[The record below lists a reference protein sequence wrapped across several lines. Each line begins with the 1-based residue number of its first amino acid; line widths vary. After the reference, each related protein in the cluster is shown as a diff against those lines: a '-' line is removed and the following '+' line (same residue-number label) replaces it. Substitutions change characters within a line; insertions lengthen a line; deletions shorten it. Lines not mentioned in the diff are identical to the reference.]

1 MKNYEHYRRGYYM
14 PPVDSTEWVKKEYV
28 DKAPIWCSV
37 DLRDGNQAL
46 IVPMSLDEKIEF
58 YKELIRVGFKE
69 IEVGFPAA
77 SDTEYEFCRRLIEDD
92 LIPDDVTIQV
102 LTQAREHIIKKTF
115 DAVKGANPKNV
126 IVHLYNSTSVAQ
138 REQVFKKSKEE
149 IKQLAIDGAEL
160 LKQLADEA
168 GAPYR
173 FEYSP
178 ESFTGTEPE
187 YALEVCNAVL
197 DVWKPT
203 ADRTAIINLP
213 ATVEM
218 SLPHV
223 YASQI
228 EYLSK
233 NLKYRENVVLSLH
246 PHNDRGC
253 GVADAELGLLAG
265 ADRIE
270 GTLFGNGERTGN
282 VDIITLALNMYTHG
296 VDPCLDFTDMPHIQ
310 ERYETLTGMQVH
322 MRQPY
327 CGKLVFAAFSGS
339 HQDAIAKGM
348 KYRENDPK
356 SMWTVPYLPLNP
368 EDIGRTYDG
377 DVIRINSQ
385 SGKGGIGFILETKY
399 GFDLP
404 KSMKEDVGYTVK
416 GISDHQ
422 HKELESDEVLEVF
435 KNEYINV
442 EGPIKY
448 IECHFKQEDGIKCE
462 LTIERDG
469 IKKVYHGQGN
479 GRLDAVSNALM
490 RHFKIS
496 FNINSYEEHALN
508 RGSNSKACSYVSIQM
523 DGQDKEFWG
532 AGIDDDIIVSS
543 VYALISAVN
552 RAIAEG

>member
-1 MKNYEHYRRGYYM
+1 
-14 PPVDSTEWVKKEYV
+14 
-28 DKAPIWCSV
+28 
-37 DLRDGNQAL
+37 
-46 IVPMSLDEKIEF
+46 
-58 YKELIRVGFKE
+58 
-69 IEVGFPAA
+69 
-77 SDTEYEFCRRLIEDD
+77 
-92 LIPDDVTIQV
+92 
-102 LTQAREHIIKKTF
+102 
-115 DAVKGANPKNV
+115 
-126 IVHLYNSTSVAQ
+126 
-138 REQVFKKSKEE
+138 
-149 IKQLAIDGAEL
+149 
-160 LKQLADEA
+160 
-168 GAPYR
+168 
-173 FEYSP
+173 
-178 ESFTGTEPE
+178 
-187 YALEVCNAVL
+187 
-197 DVWKPT
+197 
-203 ADRTAIINLP
+203 
-213 ATVEM
+213 
-218 SLPHV
+218 
-223 YASQI
+223 
-228 EYLSK
+228 
-233 NLKYRENVVLSLH
+233 
-246 PHNDRGC
+246 
-253 GVADAELGLLAG
+253 
-265 ADRIE
+265 
-270 GTLFGNGERTGN
+270 
-282 VDIITLALNMYTHG
+282 
-296 VDPCLDFTDMPHIQ
+296 MPHIQ

-422 HKELESDEVLEVF
+422 HKELESDEVLDVF

-552 RAIAEG
+552 RAIA

>member
-14 PPVDSTEWVKKEYV
+14 PPVDSTEWVKKEYI
-28 DKAPIWCSV
+28 DKAPVWCSV

-46 IVPMSLDEKIEF
+46 IVPMSLDEKVEF

-77 SDTEYEFCRRLIEDD
+77 SDTEYEFCRKLIEDD
-92 LIPDDVTIQV
+92 LIPEDVTIQV

-115 DAVKGANPKNV
+115 EAVSGANPKNV

-160 LKQLADEA
+160 LKKLADEA

-203 ADRTAIINLP
+203 PDRTAIINLP

-233 NLKYRENVVLSLH
+233 NMKYRENVVLSLH

-282 VDIITLALNMYTHG
+282 VDIITLAMNMYTHG
-296 VDPCLDFTDMPHIQ
+296 VDPELDFSDMPHIQ
-310 ERYETLTGMQVH
+310 KVYETLTGMQVH

-348 KYRENDPK
+348 KCREDDPNG
-356 SMWTVPYLPLNP
+356 MWTVPYLPLNP

-416 GISDHQ
+416 GISDRQ

-435 KNEYINV
+435 KQEYINV

-448 IECHFKQEDGIKCE
+448 IECHFKQEEGIKCE

-490 RHFKIS
+490 RHFKIT

-523 DGQDKEFWG
+523 EDQNKEYWG

-552 RAIAEG
+552 RAIS